1 MARRVQGRQCGMGV
15 APAAAPPWRGAKRP
29 GNARERLAYLEVC
42 QAQFRCGAPRA
53 PHRMR
58 RVVGLV
64 SIPTTAGGEVSP
76 WVTAD
81 LSAESRWVGS
91 SQHTQCA
98 VCGAALVAPDACLRL
113 LNPFAQLWAAHCQ
126 VCSLATGAPGG
137 DATA

>member
-1 MARRVQGRQCGMGV
+1 MGV
-15 APAAAPPWRGAKRP
+15 ATAAAPPWRGVKRP

-58 RVVGLV
+58 RVVGPV
-64 SIPTTAGGEVSP
+64 AITTTAGGVVSS

-81 LSAESRWVGS
+81 LSTESMGVGS
-91 SQHTQCA
+91 SQDTQCA
-98 VCGAALVAPDACLRL
+98 VCSAALAGPSARLHL

-126 VCSLATGAPGG
+126 VCSLATGATGA
-137 DATA
+137 DAAM